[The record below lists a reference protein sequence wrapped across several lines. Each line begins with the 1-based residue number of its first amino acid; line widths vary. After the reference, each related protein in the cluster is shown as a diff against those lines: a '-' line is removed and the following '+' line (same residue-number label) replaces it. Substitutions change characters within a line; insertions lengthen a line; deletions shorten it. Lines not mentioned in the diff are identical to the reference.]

1 MVQSRAGGIQLD
13 TLFVDEGFGTL
24 DPESLDFAIRTLLD
38 LQQAGRLVGVVS
50 HVSELRERVDVRLE
64 IRREPRAAARFC
76 NCLEPSPG
84 RQAARESGHERAR
97 AGTLRCPLGR
107 AACPVPPA
115 ALDRWCGRA

>member
-64 IRREPRAAARFC
+64 IRPEPGQPRGSATALSHRPA
-76 NCLEPSPG
+76 G
-84 RQAARESGHERAR
+84 RPRGNGHERAGRAHCGVRSGGR
-97 AGTLRCPLGR
+97 AGGLSG
-107 AACPVPPA
+107 AACCA
-115 ALDRWCGRA
+115 